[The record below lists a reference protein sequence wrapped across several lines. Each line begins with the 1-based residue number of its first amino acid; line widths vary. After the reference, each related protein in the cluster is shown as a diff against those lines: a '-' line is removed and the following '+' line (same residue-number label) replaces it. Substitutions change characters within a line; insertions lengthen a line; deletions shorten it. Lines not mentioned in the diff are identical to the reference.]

1 VERLTERRDR
11 AVALLRP
18 YVPAIVG
25 VAAILVTLWSAGAV
39 IAVVR
44 TQHSDSRLQH
54 AVDVAGATLDARSV
68 EADRLASR
76 LAASIAVQAALTRG
90 DRAALADVAARNPDV
105 AFFIDGHRVAGSVPP
120 AGLTRAVDVSA
131 GGQVIGRVVAAA
143 AVDREFFDDVRSASG
158 LRSGD
163 QLLATVGG
171 RVAAGP
177 FAGAVLHAATEPR
190 TVKLAGDR
198 FRAVAAPLVAGP
210 RPVQIVALARP
221 SRNPVAGHLLLLAA
235 LLTALTGGAV
245 LAVRNGRG
253 LRGARHAALAPADA
267 TVRDAIALVGDTL
280 AATHNPDALLPVIL
294 EAAIEATG
302 AVGGQLREPGEPHV
316 TKGRTGKNRNALKL
330 DLSSDGRQMTLVL
343 WPREGGFS
351 PDAREAAEWFAGQAV
366 IALENARLHRIVQRQ
381 AVTDELTQLANRRHF
396 LSRLSAEISRADRF
410 ESPLT
415 LVLADLDDFK
425 RVNDRFGHQ
434 AGDIVLREFA
444 TILHESVREVDL
456 PVRLGGEEF
465 AVLLPETDLKGG
477 VLLAERLRGRLE
489 RLEIPTPNGDSVQ
502 VTASFGVASYPSSGS
517 SEDLLVEADGCLYRA
532 KELGKNTVVASPR
545 ERHAASG

>member
-1 VERLTERRDR
+1 
-11 AVALLRP
+11 
-18 YVPAIVG
+18 
-25 VAAILVTLWSAGAV
+25 
-39 IAVVR
+39 
-44 TQHSDSRLQH
+44 
-54 AVDVAGATLDARSV
+54 V

-76 LAASIAVQAALTRG
+76 LAASIGVQAALTRG
-90 DRAALADVAARNPDV
+90 DRVALADVAARNPDV
-105 AFFIDGHRVAGSVPP
+105 AFFIDGRRVAGSVPR
-120 AGLTRAVDVSA
+120 AALTRAVDVSA

-143 AVDREFFDDVRSASG
+143 AVDRELFDDVRSASG
-158 LRSGD
+158 LRSSD

-177 FAGAVLHAATEPR
+177 FAGSVLDASTEPK

-221 SRNPVAGHLLLLAA
+221 SRNPAAGHLVLLAVLLAA
-235 LLTALTGGAV
+235 LSGAAV
-245 LAVRNGRG
+245 LAIRSGRG
-253 LRGARHAALAPADA
+253 LRGGRHAALAPPDA

-302 AVGGQLREPGEPHV
+302 AVGGQLREQGEPPV
-316 TKGRTGKNRNALKL
+316 TKGRTGKSRNALTL

-351 PDAREAAEWFAGQAV
+351 AEAKEAAEWFAGQAV

-396 LSRLSAEISRADRF
+396 LSTLSTEISRADRF
-410 ESPLT
+410 DSPLT
-415 LVLADLDDFK
+415 LVLADIDDFK

-434 AGDIVLREFA
+434 VGDIVLREFA
-444 TILHESVREVDL
+444 TILRDSVREVDL

-477 VLLAERLRGRLE
+477 AQLAERLRGSLE
-489 RLEIPTPNGDSVQ
+489 RLEIPTPNGHSVQ
-502 VTASFGVASYPSSGS
+502 VTASFGVACYPPSGS
-517 SEDLLVEADGCLYRA
+517 SEELLVEADGCLYRA